1 MRRGRSATAGLGVTV
16 PQPDALDRWIGGPR
30 PCWTLRAHYEEFN
43 TLGRTHTEMPAALLL
58 RQVNEMRAH

>member
-1 MRRGRSATAGLGVTV
+1 M
-16 PQPDALDRWIGGPR
+16 LDM
-30 PCWTLRAHYEEFN
+30 RAHYKEFN